1 MATDVAK
8 LNVSEL
14 DMSTIKA
21 NLIAYLK
28 SQSEFAN
35 YDFAGSGIDVIL
47 DLLSYNTYYNSF
59 YLNMISNEMF
69 LETAELRNS
78 VVQRAKQMGY
88 TPASVQGSKA
98 EVTLVVT
105 PNDGSSSIVVEKD
118 KRFTTVID
126 QNKYFFTTADS
137 YNAVLGSD
145 GRFTIPNVQLNQ
157 GVRLTHKYTVDY
169 SNLEQKFIL
178 PNPGTDVST
187 LSVVV
192 KESPEATETVTY
204 QKVTDTVSVSS
215 TSYVYFLYEEFDGRW
230 EVQFGDGKVGFRP
243 KDGSQIILTANI
255 SDGIVTNGASVFT
268 AVDVIGGYPD
278 VTVTTTTKAYG
289 GTSRETIQQIKYNAP
304 KLYETQNRAVTLNDY
319 KRL

>member
-14 DMSTIKA
+14 DMPTIKA

-98 EVTLVVT
+98 EVIFEFSFFNSRRSFAISALT
-105 PNDGSSSIVVEKD
+105 PFIVSN
-118 KRFTTVID
+118 FLT
-126 QNKYFFTTADS
+126 
-137 YNAVLGSD
+137 
-145 GRFTIPNVQLNQ
+145 NV
-157 GVRLTHKYTVDY
+157 R
-169 SNLEQKFIL
+169 S
-178 PNPGTDVST
+178 
-187 LSVVV
+187 
-192 KESPEATETVTY
+192 
-204 QKVTDTVSVSS
+204 
-215 TSYVYFLYEEFDGRW
+215 R
-230 EVQFGDGKVGFRP
+230 RC
-243 KDGSQIILTANI
+243 
-255 SDGIVTNGASVFT
+255 
-268 AVDVIGGYPD
+268 IG
-278 VTVTTTTKAYG
+278 
-289 GTSRETIQQIKYNAP
+289 
-304 KLYETQNRAVTLNDY
+304 Y
-319 KRL
+319 KI